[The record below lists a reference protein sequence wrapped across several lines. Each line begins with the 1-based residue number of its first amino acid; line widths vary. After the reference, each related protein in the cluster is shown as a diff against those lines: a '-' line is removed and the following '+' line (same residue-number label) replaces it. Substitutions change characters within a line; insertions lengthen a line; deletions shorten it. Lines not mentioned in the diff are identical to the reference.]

1 MTTYERGERV
11 TPIIPNVSDCPP
23 YTLRRGRDYP
33 KPPPWTAVVVWP
45 FAVAELSVAVA
56 VNTLQFAE
64 MMMTR
69 RMR

>member
-1 MTTYERGERV
+1 MTEYPLP
-11 TPIIPNVSDCPP
+11 PIQDNRSDCPP

-33 KPPPWTAVVVWP
+33 TPPPWTALVCWPVILPLACAEFGAAVV
-45 FAVAELSVAVA
+45 S
-56 VNTLQFAE
+56 NNLQFAE